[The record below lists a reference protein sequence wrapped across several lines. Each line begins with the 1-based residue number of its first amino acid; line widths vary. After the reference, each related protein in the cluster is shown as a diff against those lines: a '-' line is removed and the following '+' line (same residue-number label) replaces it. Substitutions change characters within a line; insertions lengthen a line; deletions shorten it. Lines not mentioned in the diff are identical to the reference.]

1 MKNSIGRVI
10 PEWAGGFR
18 LVPFSGIS
26 ASPEVH
32 HRVGVSLRSFSRG
45 TPKVLNSIRESL
57 DAACLRDGSTVSF
70 HHHLRNGD
78 AVANAVL
85 REAANMGLRGLTVAA
100 SSIFPV
106 HEPWVELIEAGVISR
121 IYTAYVSGPVAD
133 AVVRGALRTPIVMHT
148 HGGRA
153 RLIESGALHIDAA
166 FVAAPTADACGN
178 LNGVHGPS
186 ACGTLGYAESDVRY
200 AATVIAVTDNLVPYP
215 ASPISVSQDYVDY
228 VVPVSSIGDRS
239 KIVSGTT
246 RPTDEPIGLEIAS
259 QAAKVIEAAG
269 LLDENFGFQ
278 TGAGGIS
285 LAVAASLREIM
296 VRRGITG
303 SFAAGGITGYLV
315 EMLEQGLFRGLLD
328 VQCFD
333 LRAVD
338 SFRDNPRHHAMS
350 ASMYANPWNKGAV
363 VNRLSAM
370 ILGAAEVDLDFN
382 VNVTTASD
390 GRIIGGSG
398 GHSDTAAGAEL
409 AIVTTRLRAGNVPKI
424 VDQVR
429 TVTTPGGTIDVV
441 VTEAGIAVNPL
452 RLDVKERLSSAGLP
466 VVSIEELRARASQG
480 LQHSGSYV
488 NASADVVGIV
498 EYRDGTALDAI
509 QRIERR

>member
-1 MKNSIGRVI
+1 MKNSIGRVV
-10 PEWAGGFR
+10 PEWAGGLR
-18 LVPFSGIS
+18 LVPYAGIG
-26 ASPEVH
+26 AYPEVH
-32 HRVGVSLRSFSRG
+32 HRVGVGLRSFSRG
-45 TPKVLNSIRESL
+45 TPKVLSSIRESL
-57 DAACLRDGSTVSF
+57 DAACLRDGSAISF

-106 HEPWVELIEAGVISR
+106 HAPWVELIDAGVISR
-121 IYTAYVSGPVAD
+121 IYTAYASGPVAD
-133 AVVRGALRTPIVMHT
+133 AVVRGALAHPIVMHT

-166 FVAAPTADACGN
+166 FVAAPTADTYGN
-178 LNGVHGPS
+178 LNGVQGPS
-186 ACGTLGYAESDVRY
+186 ACGTLGYAETDVRY

-215 ASPISVSQDYVDY
+215 ACPISISQDNVDY
-228 VVPVSSIGDRS
+228 VVPVPSIGDRA

-246 RPTDEPIGLEIAS
+246 RPTDEPVGLEIAA
-259 QAAKVIEAAG
+259 QAASVIEAAG
-269 LLDENFGFQ
+269 LLDEDFGFQ

-285 LAVAASLREIM
+285 LAVAAALRAIM
-296 VRRGITG
+296 VRRGVTG
-303 SFAAGGITGYLV
+303 SFAAGGITSYLV
-315 EMLEQGLFRGLLD
+315 DMLEEGLFRSLLD

-333 LRAVD
+333 LRAID
-338 SFRDNPRHHAMS
+338 SFRDNPRHQAMS

-382 VNVTTASD
+382 VNVTTAND

-409 AIVTTRLRAGNVPKI
+409 AVVTTRLRAGGVPKI
-424 VDQVR
+424 VEEVR
-429 TVTTPGGTIDVV
+429 TVTTPGTTIDVV

-452 RLDVKERLSSAGLP
+452 RGDVKERLISAGLR
-466 VVSIEELRARASQG
+466 VVPIEELYAKANHG
-480 LQHSGSYV
+480 LEKKEMCN
-488 NASADVVGIV
+488 NATGEVVGIV
-498 EYRDGTALDAI
+498 EYRDGTVLDTIA
-509 QRIERR
+509 RVER

>member
-1 MKNSIGRVI
+1 MKNKIGRDI
-10 PEWAGGFR
+10 PEWVGGQR
-18 LVPFSGIS
+18 LVPYAGITGC
-26 ASPEVH
+26 PEVH
-32 HRVGVSLRSFSRG
+32 RRAAPSLRTFPRG
-45 TPKVLNSIRESL
+45 TPKVLPSLREAI
-57 DAACLRDGSTVSF
+57 DAAGLRDGSTISF

-85 REAANMGLRGLTVAA
+85 CEAANQGLRGLTVAA

-106 HEPWVELIEAGVISR
+106 HGPWVELMEAGVIGQ
-121 IYTAYVSGPVAD
+121 IYTGYASGPVAG
-133 AVVRGALRTPIVMHT
+133 AVARGALAAPMFMHT

-153 RLIESGALHIDAA
+153 RLIESGALAIDAA
-166 FVAAPTADACGN
+166 FVAAPTADNYGN
-178 LNGVHGPS
+178 LNGVSGPS
-186 ACGTLGYAESDVRY
+186 ACGTLGYAEADVRY

-215 ASPISVSQDYVDY
+215 ACPIAISQDYIDY
-228 VVPVSSIGDRS
+228 VVPVHSIGDSTR
-239 KIVSGTT
+239 IVSGTT
-246 RPTDEPIGLEIAS
+246 RPTDEPVGLAIAS
-259 QAAKVIEAAG
+259 LAARVIEAAG
-269 LLDENFGFQ
+269 LLGEDFGFQ

-285 LAVAASLREIM
+285 LAVAAALGEIM
-296 VRRGITG
+296 ARRGVKG

-315 EMLEQGLFRGLLD
+315 EMLEQGLFRSLLD

-333 LRAVD
+333 LRAVE
-338 SFRDNPRHHAMS
+338 SFRTNPLHQAMS

-370 ILGAAEVDLDFN
+370 VLGAAEVDLDFN

-424 VDQVR
+424 VEQVR
-429 TVTTPGGTIDVV
+429 TVTTPGATIDVV

-452 RLDVKERLSSAGLP
+452 RLEVKERLIASGLP
-466 VVSIEELRARASQG
+466 VVSIHELQEKACRG
-480 LQHSGSYV
+480 LEHYHQPGT
-488 NASADVVGIV
+488 AEGKVVGIV
-498 EYRDGTALDAI
+498 EYRDGTTLDVIRSIGA
-509 QRIERR
+509 

>member
-1 MKNSIGRVI
+1 MENSIGRII
-10 PEWAGGFR
+10 PEWAGGYR
-18 LVPFSGIS
+18 LVPYTGVSI
-26 ASPEVH
+26 SPEVH
-32 HRVGVSLRSFSRG
+32 HRVGTSLRSFPRG
-45 TPKVLNSIRESL
+45 TPKLLTSIRESL
-57 DAACLRDGSTVSF
+57 DAACLRDGSTISF

-85 REAANMGLRGLTVAA
+85 REAASMGLRGLTVAA

-106 HEPWVELIEAGVISR
+106 HEPWVDLIESGVIRR
-121 IYTAYVSGPVAD
+121 IYTAYASGPVAD
-133 AVVRGALRTPIVMHT
+133 AVTRGALQTPIVMHT

-153 RLIESGALHIDAA
+153 RLIESGALTIDAA

-186 ACGTLGYAESDVRY
+186 ACGTLGYAEADVRY

-215 ASPISVSQDYVDY
+215 ATSIAISQDCVDY
-228 VVPVSSIGDRS
+228 VVAVPSIGDRS
-239 KIVSGTT
+239 QIVSGTT
-246 RPTDEPIGLEIAS
+246 RPTDEPAGLEIARL
-259 QAAKVIEAAG
+259 AAQVIEAAG
-269 LLDENFGFQ
+269 VLDENFGFQ

-285 LAVAASLREIM
+285 LAVAAALREIM
-296 VRRGITG
+296 ANRGITG

-315 EMLEQGLFRGLLD
+315 DMLEQGLFRSLLD

-338 SFRDNPRHHAMS
+338 SFRDNPRHSAMS

-370 ILGAAEVDLDFN
+370 ILGAGEVDLDFN

-409 AIVTTRLRAGNVPKI
+409 AIVTTRLHAGRVPK
-424 VDQVR
+424 VVESVR
-429 TVTTPGGTIDVV
+429 TVTTPGETIDVV

-452 RLDVKERLSSAGLP
+452 RVDVRERLVSAGLP
-466 VVSIEELRARASQG
+466 VVSIEELFAKANEGLDRRHSFSTAS
-480 LQHSGSYV
+480 
-488 NASADVVGIV
+488 DEVVGVV
-498 EYRDGTALDAI
+498 EYRDGTILDAI
-509 QRIERR
+509 RRVEHP

>member
-1 MKNSIGRVI
+1 MKNTIGRVI
-10 PEWAGGFR
+10 PSWAGGFR
-18 LVPFSGIS
+18 LVPYAGIS
-26 ASPEVH
+26 TYPEVH
-32 HRVGVSLRSFSRG
+32 HRVGASFRSLSRG
-45 TPKVLNSIRESL
+45 TPKVLSSIRESL
-57 DAACLRDGSTVSF
+57 DAACLRDGSTISF

-85 REAANMGLRGLTVAA
+85 CEAANMGLRGLTIAA

-106 HEPWVELIEAGVISR
+106 HAPWVALIEAGVISR
-121 IYTAYVSGPVAD
+121 IYTAYASGPVAD
-133 AVVRGALRTPIVMHT
+133 AIVRGALPNPIVMHT

-166 FVAAPTADACGN
+166 FLAAPTADPYGN
-178 LNGVHGPS
+178 LNGVQGPS
-186 ACGTLGYAESDVRY
+186 ACGTLGYAETDVRY
-200 AATVIAVTDNLVPYP
+200 ATTVIAVTDNLVPYP
-215 ASPISVSQDYVDY
+215 ACPISISQDDVDY
-228 VVPVSSIGDRS
+228 VVAVPSIGDRGM
-239 KIVSGTT
+239 IVSGTT
-246 RPTDEPIGLEIAS
+246 RPTGESVGLEIAA

-269 LLDENFGFQ
+269 LLDDNFGFQ

-285 LAVAASLREIM
+285 LAVAAALREIM
-296 VRRGITG
+296 VRRGVIG

-315 EMLEQGLFRGLLD
+315 DMLEQGLFRSLLD

-338 SFRDNPRHHAMS
+338 SFRDNPRHQAMS

-363 VNRLSAM
+363 VNRLSTM

-382 VNVTTASD
+382 VNVTTAND

-424 VDQVR
+424 VEQVR
-429 TVTTPGGTIDVV
+429 TVTTPGATIDIV
-441 VTEAGIAVNPL
+441 VTEAGISVNP
-452 RLDVKERLSSAGLP
+452 RRGEVKERLIAAGLP
-466 VVSIEELRARASQG
+466 VVPIEELHAKANHG
-480 LQHSGSYV
+480 LGKVRTLNGSSGE
-488 NASADVVGIV
+488 VVGIV
-498 EYRDGTALDAI
+498 EYRDGTVLDV
-509 QRIERR
+509 IEGVEH